1 MTRVAGAQHM
11 GHWGMFRA
19 ESDGRDV
26 TAVHP
31 QVTDRN
37 PSPVLGNLVGSVTH
51 RSRVTAPS
59 VRRGWLEHGP
69 GPTDKRGSDEF
80 VEVSWSELTDLLSN
94 ELRRVVDTFGNN
106 AIYGGSYGWASAG
119 RFHHAQSQVHRF
131 LNCIGGYTRSVHSYS
146 LGATGVIMPH
156 VLGAHWKMFS
166 RSTSWNVIAAHTEL
180 LVAFGGVPV
189 KNTGINHGGTSDHP
203 TVDSLDAMRARGGQI
218 VTVSPLRNDMSG
230 DARWIAPRPGTDV
243 AMMLALAFVLADEK
257 LHDTAFLE
265 KYCEGYPEFER
276 YLLGITDGTPKTP
289 QWASTICGIEAAEI
303 ADLARE
309 MASKRTMVTV
319 TWSLQRTQHGEQAP
333 WMGITLA
340 SMLGR
345 IGVPGG
351 GFGHGYGSM
360 NEPGLAPVP
369 YPLPTLPQGINPV
382 PDLIPVAAV
391 SNMLLD
397 PGGEFDY
404 NGERLTYPDIKVV
417 YWAGGNPFHH
427 HQDLGRLRRALGRP
441 DTVVVH
447 DPYWTPMAKHADIV
461 VPSTTS
467 LERSDFSCT
476 RNDPLLVAM
485 EPAVAR
491 FADSRDDYDTFAELA
506 AKLGVGEQ
514 FTEGRS
520 SQQWLE
526 HLYGQWRG
534 YLRAGGVDTP
544 EYEKFRRE
552 GSFRMQT
559 EDDLTFLQD
568 FRSDPVGNALRTPSG
583 KIEIFSAT
591 VASFDYDDCRGHPM
605 WFEPQEWLGGPRA
618 QQFPLH
624 LIANQPRTRLHSQ
637 LDHGAVS
644 RNSKI
649 RGREPVRMH
658 PSAAAARGVSDGDV
672 VRVFNDRGSCLAG
685 VIIDDAMLD
694 SVVQLSTGAW
704 YDPEDPAD
712 PDSMCKHGSV
722 NVLTADEGSSALAR
736 GCTGQHVLVEIERYD
751 EPLPP
756 ITAFDPPVRSGVR
769 TRPER

>member
-1 MTRVAGAQHM
+1 MTGVAGVQHM

-19 ESDGRDV
+19 ESDGHDV
-26 TAVHP
+26 TAIQP
-31 QVTDRN
+31 QVTDSN

-51 RSRVTAPS
+51 RSRVTAPA
-59 VRRGWLEHGP
+59 VRKGWLEHGP

-80 VEVSWSELTDLLSN
+80 VEVSWDELTDLLSN
-94 ELRRVVDTFGNN
+94 ELRRVIDTFGNN
-106 AIYGGSYGWASAG
+106 AVYGGSYGWASAG

-218 VTVSPLRNDMSG
+218 VTVSPLRSDMNG
-230 DARWIAPRPGTDV
+230 DARWISPRPGTDV
-243 AMMLALAFVLADEK
+243 AMMLALAYVLADEK
-257 LHDTAFLE
+257 LHDTAFLDT
-265 KYCEGYPEFER
+265 YCQGYPEFER

-289 QWASTICGIEAAEI
+289 QWASAICGIEAAEI

-319 TWSLQRTQHGEQAP
+319 TWSLQRTRHGEQAP
-333 WMGITLA
+333 WMGVTLA
-340 SMLGR
+340 SMLGG

-391 SNMLLD
+391 SDMLLN

-404 NGERLTYPDIKVV
+404 DGRRLIYPDIKIV

-427 HQDLGRLRRALGRP
+427 HQDLGRLRRALGRT

-467 LERSDFSCT
+467 LERSDLSCT

-485 EPAVAR
+485 APAAAR

-506 AKLGVGEQ
+506 TKLGVGEQ

-520 SQQWLE
+520 SQQWVE
-526 HLYGQWRG
+526 HLYEQWRG

-544 EYEKFRRE
+544 EYDDFVRA
-552 GSFRMQT
+552 GSFRMKT
-559 EDDLTFLQD
+559 EDDLTFFED
-568 FRSDPVGNALRTPSG
+568 FRRDPVGNALRTPSG
-583 KIEIFSAT
+583 KIEIFSST
-591 VASFDYDDCRGHPM
+591 VAGFDYEDCRGHPM

-644 RNSKI
+644 RNSKVQ
-649 RGREPVRMH
+649 GREPIRMH
-658 PSAAAARGVSDGDV
+658 PSAAGVRGVSDGDV

-685 VIIDDAMLD
+685 VFLDDAMLE

-704 YDPEDPAD
+704 YDPLDPAD
-712 PDSMCKHGSV
+712 PDSMCVHGSV

-756 ITAFDPPVRSGVR
+756 ITAFDPPVRSEVR
-769 TRPER
+769 TRRER

>member
-1 MTRVAGAQHM
+1 M

-31 QVTDRN
+31 QPTDRN

-51 RSRVTAPS
+51 RSRVTSPA
-59 VRRGWLEHGP
+59 VRRGWLEDGP

-80 VEVSWSELTDLLSN
+80 VEVSWDELTDLLAA

-218 VTVSPLRNDMSG
+218 VTVSPLRSDLSG
-230 DARWIAPRPGTDV
+230 DARWITPRPGTDV
-243 AMMLALAFVLADEK
+243 AMMLALAYVLADEK

-289 QWASTICGIEAAEI
+289 QWASAICGIEAAVI

-319 TWSLQRTQHGEQAP
+319 TWSLQRTRHGEQAP
-333 WMGITLA
+333 WMGVTLA
-340 SMLGR
+340 SMLGG

-391 SNMLLD
+391 SDMLLN

-404 NGERLTYPDIKVV
+404 DGKRLTYPDIKIV

-427 HQDLGRLRRALGRP
+427 HQDLGRLRRALGRT
-441 DTVVVH
+441 DTVVVN

-467 LERSDFSCT
+467 LERSDLSCT

-485 EPAVAR
+485 SPAAER
-491 FADSRDDYDTFAELA
+491 FADSRDDYDAFAELA
-506 AKLGVGEQ
+506 TKLGVGEQ

-526 HLYGQWRG
+526 HLYEQWRG

-544 EYEKFRRE
+544 EYENFRRE
-552 GSFRMQT
+552 GSFRMKT
-559 EDDLTFLQD
+559 EDDLTFFED
-568 FRSDPVGNALRTPSG
+568 FRRDPVGNALRTPSG

-591 VASFDYDDCRGHPM
+591 VAGFDYEDCRGHPM

-618 QQFPLH
+618 EQFPLH

-649 RGREPVRMH
+649 QGREPIRMH
-658 PSAAAARGVSDGDV
+658 SSAVAARGVSDGDV

-685 VIIDDAMLD
+685 VVVDDAMLE

-712 PDSMCKHGSV
+712 PGSMCKHGSV
-722 NVLTADEGSSALAR
+722 NVLTADEGSSALSR

>member
-1 MTRVAGAQHM
+1 MTGVAGVQHM

-19 ESDGRDV
+19 ESDGREV

-37 PSPVLGNLVGSVTH
+37 PSPVLGNIVGSVTH
-51 RSRVTAPS
+51 RSRVTSPA

-80 VEVSWSELTDLLSN
+80 VDVSWDELTDLLAG
-94 ELRRVVDTFGNN
+94 ELRRVVDTFGNS

-166 RSTSWNVIAAHTEL
+166 RSTSWNVMAAHTEL

-203 TVDSLDAMRARGGQI
+203 TAGSLDAMRGRGGQI
-218 VTVSPLRNDMSG
+218 VTVSPLRDDMNG

-243 AMMLALAFVLADEK
+243 AMMLALAYVLAHEN
-257 LHDTAFLE
+257 LHDTAFLD
-265 KYCEGYPEFER
+265 KYCEGYPEFEK
-276 YLLGITDGTPKTP
+276 YLLGTTDGIPKNP
-289 QWASTICGIEAAEI
+289 RWASAICGVDAGVI

-319 TWSLQRTQHGEQAP
+319 TWSLQRTRHGEQAP

-340 SMLGR
+340 AMLGQ

-369 YPLPTLPQGINPV
+369 YPLPTLPQGVNPI

-391 SNMLLD
+391 SDMLLD

-404 NGERLTYPDIKVV
+404 DGRRLTYPDIKIV

-427 HQDLGRLRRALGRP
+427 HQDLGRLRRALGRT

-467 LERSDFSCT
+467 LERSDLSCT
-476 RNDPLLVAM
+476 RNNPLLVAM
-485 EPAVAR
+485 EPAAAR

-506 AKLGVGEQ
+506 TKLGVGEQ

-526 HLYGQWRG
+526 HMYEQWRG
-534 YLRAGGVDTP
+534 YLRAGGVSTP
-544 EYEKFRRE
+544 EFEDFRRA

-559 EDDLTFLQD
+559 EDDLTFFQD
-568 FRSDPVGNALRTPSG
+568 FRTDPVGNALRTPSG
-583 KIEIFSAT
+583 KIEIYSTT
-591 VASFDYDDCRGHPM
+591 VAGFDYDDCRGHPM
-605 WFEPQEWLGGPRA
+605 WFEPHEWLGGQRA
-618 QQFPLH
+618 EHFPLH

-649 RGREPVRMH
+649 QGREPIRMH
-658 PSAAAARGVSDGDV
+658 PSAAAARAVADGDI

-685 VIIDDAMLD
+685 VVLDDAMLE
-694 SVVQLSTGAW
+694 SIVQLSTGAW
-704 YDPEDPAD
+704 YDPLDPAD

-722 NVLTADEGSSALAR
+722 NVLTADQGSSSLSR

-769 TRPER
+769 TRPGK

>member
-1 MTRVAGAQHM
+1 MTGVAGVQHM

-31 QVTDRN
+31 QPTDRN

-51 RSRVTAPS
+51 RSRVTSPA
-59 VRRGWLEHGP
+59 VRRGWLEDGP

-80 VEVSWSELTDLLSN
+80 VEVSWDELTDLLAA

-218 VTVSPLRNDMSG
+218 VTVSPLRSDLSG
-230 DARWIAPRPGTDV
+230 DARWITPRPGTDV
-243 AMMLALAFVLADEK
+243 AMMLALAYVLADEK

-289 QWASTICGIEAAEI
+289 QWASAICGIEAAVI

-319 TWSLQRTQHGEQAP
+319 TWSLQRTRHGEQAP
-333 WMGITLA
+333 WMGVTLA
-340 SMLGR
+340 SMLGG

-391 SNMLLD
+391 SDMLLN

-404 NGERLTYPDIKVV
+404 DGKRLTYPDIKIV

-427 HQDLGRLRRALGRP
+427 HQDLGRLRRALGRT
-441 DTVVVH
+441 DTVVVN

-467 LERSDFSCT
+467 LERSDLSCT

-485 EPAVAR
+485 SPAAER
-491 FADSRDDYDTFAELA
+491 FADSRDDYDAFAELA
-506 AKLGVGEQ
+506 TKLGVGEQ

-526 HLYGQWRG
+526 HLYEQWRG

-544 EYEKFRRE
+544 EYENFRRE
-552 GSFRMQT
+552 GSFRMKT
-559 EDDLTFLQD
+559 EDDLTFFED
-568 FRSDPVGNALRTPSG
+568 FRRDPVGNALRTPSG

-591 VASFDYDDCRGHPM
+591 VAGFDYEDCRGHPM

-618 QQFPLH
+618 EQFPLH

-649 RGREPVRMH
+649 QGREPIRMH
-658 PSAAAARGVSDGDV
+658 SSAVAARGVSDGDV

-685 VIIDDAMLD
+685 VVVDDAMLE

-712 PDSMCKHGSV
+712 PGSMCKHGSV
-722 NVLTADEGSSALAR
+722 NVLTADEGSSALSR